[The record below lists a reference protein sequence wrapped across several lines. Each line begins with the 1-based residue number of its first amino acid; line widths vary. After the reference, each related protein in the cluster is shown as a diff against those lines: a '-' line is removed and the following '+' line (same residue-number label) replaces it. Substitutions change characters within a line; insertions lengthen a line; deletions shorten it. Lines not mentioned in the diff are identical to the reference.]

1 MANPIHFDAFTQ
13 WVNVNDPDN
22 VPVDAKILTAEDL
35 LRYEKLGQ
43 DVAVWTSQ
51 FTGGG
56 GGDGSTPNVIDG
68 GTP

>member
-1 MANPIHFDAFTQ
+1 MADPIHFDPVTR

-22 VPVDAKILTAEDL
+22 VPPEAKVLTAEDL

-43 DVAVWTSQ
+43 DVAAWTAL
-51 FTGGG
+51 FANGGIG
-56 GGDGSTPNVIDG
+56 GPSSGVIDG